1 MRFLSTLA
9 ASVIGT
15 LLALGLVVFF
25 FVFFFFAL
33 SLSADQAPSV
43 QPGSV
48 LTVPLQGSIP
58 ERTTDDPFRRAF
70 GGEPTYDLRDLQSSL
85 QKARSDARIEAV
97 WLRLQGVSA
106 GWATLEEVRQAVL
119 RTRESGV
126 PVFASSDEFGMSEKG
141 YFVAS
146 AADSVFTAPQ
156 SPFEYNGFATILSFF
171 DGTFERLDAEPQL
184 IRAGKYKSAGEPFV
198 RKDLSEPNRQQVTAL
213 LETVNDRFMA
223 AIAEARGRS
232 VEALDALAEED
243 AFLSAERAVAE
254 GLLDGLLYEDEVRD
268 RLRSVVGANETDDLT
283 TVSIDAY
290 QRVSAASAGQSFT
303 GAGQVDIVYAEGN
316 IVTGSTDDQAP
327 FGGAQ
332 ALGSTD
338 LASALETARTTPST
352 KAVVVRVNSPG
363 GSAAASEAMWRAV
376 TRTAAEKPVIVSMGD
391 VAASGGYYLAAGA
404 DSIVADPT
412 TTTGSIGV
420 FGLLVDAQEFF
431 ENKLG
436 ITFDRVQTSPYADL
450 YSPTKALSNRERA
463 LLARSIDQTY
473 QTFLQRVADARGL
486 SVAQVDSVA
495 QGRVWSGR
503 DAMEAGLVDTT
514 GTLADAVAMAGQ
526 AAGLGEGPYRTRLL
540 PRSKTF
546 LQRFSEQFA
555 TRARQA
561 WRSATLGPLDESL
574 SQKRQ
579 VLDRVVGSQGAI
591 QTRLPFTPTIE

>member
-9 ASVIGT
+9 ASVVGT

-70 GGEPTYDLRDLQSSL
+70 GGEPTYDLRDLQASL
-85 QKARSDARIEAV
+85 QKARSDSRIEAV

-184 IRAGKYKSAGEPFV
+184 IRAGKYKSAGEPFI
-198 RKDLSEPNRQQVTAL
+198 RKDLSEPNRRQVTAL
-213 LETVNDRFMA
+213 LETVNARFME

-232 VEALDALAEED
+232 VEALDALAQED
-243 AFLSAERAVAE
+243 AFLSAERAVE
-254 GLLDGLLYEDEVRD
+254 ERLLDGLRYEDEVRD
-268 RLRSVVGANETDDLT
+268 RLRSVVGADETDDLT

-303 GAGQVDIVYAEGN
+303 GTGRVDIVYAE
-316 IVTGSTDDQAP
+316 VTS
-327 FGGAQ
+327 
-332 ALGSTD
+332 
-338 LASALETARTTPST
+338 
-352 KAVVVRVNSPG
+352 
-363 GSAAASEAMWRAV
+363 
-376 TRTAAEKPVIVSMGD
+376 
-391 VAASGGYYLAAGA
+391 
-404 DSIVADPT
+404 
-412 TTTGSIGV
+412 
-420 FGLLVDAQEFF
+420 
-431 ENKLG
+431 
-436 ITFDRVQTSPYADL
+436 
-450 YSPTKALSNRERA
+450 
-463 LLARSIDQTY
+463 
-473 QTFLQRVADARGL
+473 
-486 SVAQVDSVA
+486 
-495 QGRVWSGR
+495 
-503 DAMEAGLVDTT
+503 
-514 GTLADAVAMAGQ
+514 
-526 AAGLGEGPYRTRLL
+526 
-540 PRSKTF
+540 
-546 LQRFSEQFA
+546 
-555 TRARQA
+555 
-561 WRSATLGPLDESL
+561 
-574 SQKRQ
+574 
-579 VLDRVVGSQGAI
+579 
-591 QTRLPFTPTIE
+591 